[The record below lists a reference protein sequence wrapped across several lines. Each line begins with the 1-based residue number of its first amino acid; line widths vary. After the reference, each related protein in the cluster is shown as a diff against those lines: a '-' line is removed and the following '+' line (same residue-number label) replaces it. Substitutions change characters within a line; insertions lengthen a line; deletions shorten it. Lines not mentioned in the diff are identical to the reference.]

1 VYFPETRTVIAF
13 ALLTAGAV
21 GSSMLLLNNE
31 GEKQTL
37 EPPELSLAFYLDK
50 AELTGTGPKGE
61 IVYRVWTEKAVQS
74 TSDETITMDGVRMK
88 YDPADGVPWEL
99 RANNGKIADAVRVIQ
114 LSGDVVA
121 IGITD
126 EQTVVTIRT
135 QELNM
140 DPATREAS
148 ADGEVTVDYNGRKLN
163 ALGMRANLASN
174 QVKLLADVNGQF
186 IP

>member
-1 VYFPETRTVIAF
+1 MYLPETRTVIAL

-21 GSSMLLLNNE
+21 GSSMLMLSNE
-31 GEKQTL
+31 GEKKTL
-37 EPPELSLAFYLDK
+37 EPPELSLAFYLDT
-50 AELTGTGPKGE
+50 AELIGTGPKGE

-74 TSDETITMDGVRMK
+74 TSDETITMDGVRME
-88 YDPADGVPWEL
+88 YSPADGMPWEL
-99 RANNGKIADAVRVIQ
+99 RANSGAIADNVRVIQ

-121 IGITD
+121 TGIED
-126 EQTVVTIRT
+126 EQNVVTIRT

-148 ADGEVTVDYNGRKLN
+148 TDGEVTVDHNGNILN
-163 ALGMRANLASN
+163 ALGMRANLESN